1 MVTTTWV
8 TDDDD
13 NDDDSDGGRG
23 RGRGLTDF
31 NSIRDGVGGGIG
43 DWRKRDSVVSTY
55 GSS

>member
-1 MVTTTWV
+1 MVMTTWV
-8 TDDDD
+8 TDDDY

-23 RGRGLTDF
+23 RGLADF

>member
-1 MVTTTWV
+1 MTTWV
-8 TDDDD
+8 TEDDD
-13 NDDDSDGGRG
+13 NDDHGDGG
-23 RGRGLTDF
+23 RGRGLTDG